1 MRCFIPPLS
10 HNLVPMRRHK
20 EEYSVIIRNK
30 KITLETAN
38 DFLGRYLNS
47 PVILEKE
54 DIHGKIQVET
64 EALLSS

>member
-10 HNLVPMRRHK
+10 HNLVPMRHK

-54 DIHGKIQVET
+54 DIYGKIQVET